1 MKSIGS
7 TLGLFSGAGGVA
19 RLTAVTSLYA
29 FCLVPALAACGSESA
44 GYASLPASESTTG
57 GATSEGATTGVGS
70 GTAGGIGPDAASAIG
85 TANGTLGINLAASTG
100 SSTTGTIPGLGQED
114 LCDRIDNDGN
124 GIVDDVDVAGDGI
137 CDCLRI
143 ATLGVPGMWGEGDVF
158 DTWLDSR
165 SNNGAVDLADT
176 VLTAETLSP
185 YQVIVAQDLSG
196 GHVYSAE
203 EAQALNAWVQAGGG
217 FLTLTGFADPDILD
231 NINTL
236 LASFGLSYGP
246 EQILPRQGGQTVPVT
261 EWLEHPVTLGI
272 TQIGVDNG
280 FPVQGGTAIALEQ
293 GFQVLTPIE
302 SGLGHVLAWGDE
314 WITYNSEWTE
324 HPDYQVERLW
334 VNAIKWLTPATDCQ
348 VPIPE
353 QIE

>member
-1 MKSIGS
+1 MS
-7 TLGLFSGAGGVA
+7 T
-19 RLTAVTSLYA
+19 
-29 FCLVPALAACGSESA
+29 SA
-44 GYASLPASESTTG
+44 
-57 GATSEGATTGVGS
+57 GS
-70 GTAGGIGPDAASAIG
+70 GTTDGGNPPDAASALG
-85 TANGTLGINLAASTG
+85 SGNSTLGFALST
-100 SSTTGTIPGLGQED
+100 STETSTAGTPPGLGQED

-124 GIVDDVDVAGDGI
+124 GIVDDVDVGGDGI

-158 DTWLDSR
+158 DAWLDSR

-176 VLTAETLSP
+176 VLTAEVLNQ

-203 EAQALNAWVQAGGG
+203 EAAALDAWIKGGGG
-217 FLTLTGFADPDILD
+217 FMTLIGYADPDDLT
-231 NINTL
+231 NVNTL
-236 LASFGLSYGP
+236 LSSYGLSYGP
-246 EQILPRQGGQTVPVT
+246 DQILPRRGGQTVPVT

-280 FPVQGGTAIALEQ
+280 YRVQGGSIIATEQGDEVLSALE
-293 GFQVLTPIE
+293 IE
-302 SGLGHVLAWGDE
+302 LGHVLVWGDE

-324 HPDYQVERLW
+324 HPEYQVELFW

-353 QIE
+353 VIQ